1 MALYP
6 VPRAGTADA
15 LTRRSKIWSVRIDIS
30 MRPKSM
36 KGFKWTPIARFF
48 GGLFSVLVLTCLVA
62 ASFSRVGIILGDIWG
77 TKPFLE
83 LTAMGIVAGLV
94 SRIAALNWA
103 SSLTLFLCS
112 GIGCSML
119 IDEISSMSP
128 VYGNVVGLLQWGLI
142 VGAPIHLVLGSI
154 IRALN
159 PNFPNRS

>member
-1 MALYP
+1 MERGDRCSEAIGISTLP
-6 VPRAGTADA
+6 
-15 LTRRSKIWSVRIDIS
+15 SS
-30 MRPKSM
+30 MR
-36 KGFKWTPIARFF
+36 GFIWPPVARFF
-48 GGLFSVLVLTCLVA
+48 GGLFFVLLLTCLVA

-83 LTAMGIVAGLV
+83 LTAMGIVVGLV
-94 SRIAALNWA
+94 SRTAALNWA
-103 SSLTLFLCS
+103 GSLALFLCS

-128 VYGNVVGLLQWGLI
+128 VAGNVVGLVQWGLI
-142 VGAPIHLVLGSI
+142 LGVPIHLVLGSI